1 MLQVLY
7 KDEVIKV
14 IWASESGDPSS
25 LPRRLGTQRTD
36 NELPPL
42 YFSHRFKGP
51 PPLYL
56 IEGEVRLPIST
67 APGLQGK
74 YGGVF

>member
-14 IWASESGDPSS
+14 IWALESGGPSS
-25 LPRRLGTQRTD
+25 LPRRHGTQRTD
-36 NELPPL
+36 NEPPPL
-42 YFSHRFKGP
+42 HFSHHFKVP

-67 APGLQGK
+67 APGLRGK
-74 YGGVF
+74 YGGAF

>member
-1 MLQVLY
+1 MLWVLY

-36 NELPPL
+36 NESLPL
-42 YFSHRFKGP
+42 YFSRRFKVP
-51 PPLYL
+51 PRPYTLL
-56 IEGEVRLPIST
+56 KER
-67 APGLQGK
+67 
-74 YGGVF
+74 